1 MSRIISGLS
10 ATTPHAQ
17 ASAGPRPEP
26 ANASASAARARA
38 ARFLL
43 QARRQARVILAD
55 AEQEARAVAER
66 ERAAAQAQG
75 YAAGMAAARAEFAR
89 AAAPLGAL
97 IAQAVHDHATARDAL
112 DHEVVDLAL
121 ALAGAIV
128 RDEVTRDPARIV
140 AMARVAMGELAQAS
154 QMVTLRVHPAAVS
167 ALEVHVPL
175 LGVHDGIT
183 VRVMPD
189 PSLGAGDLLVE
200 SGPGRVDA
208 RVDACLARARSL
220 IGAQLDS
227 DLAVD
232 EDAA

>member
-17 ASAGPRPEP
+17 TSAGPRPEP
-26 ANASASAARARA
+26 ACASASAARARA

-43 QARRQARVILAD
+43 QARRQARVLLTD
-55 AEQEARAVAER
+55 AEQEARALGER
-66 ERAAAQAQG
+66 ERELAQTQG
-75 YAAGMAAARAEFAR
+75 YAAGMEAARSDFAR
-89 AAAPLGAL
+89 ASAPLVAL
-97 IAQAVHDHATARDAL
+97 IGQALHDHATARDAL
-112 DHEVVDLAL
+112 DHEVVDLAI

-128 RDEVTRDPARIV
+128 RDEITRDPAQIV
-140 AMARVAMGELAQAS
+140 AMARAAMGELAQAS
-154 QMVTLRVHPAAVS
+154 QTVTLRVHPRAVT
-167 ALEVHVPL
+167 ALEAHVPL

-189 PSLGAGDLLVE
+189 PSLGAGDLMVE

-208 RVDACLARARSL
+208 RIDACLARARNL
-220 IGAQLDS
+220 FGAQLDS
-227 DLAVD
+227 GVAVD